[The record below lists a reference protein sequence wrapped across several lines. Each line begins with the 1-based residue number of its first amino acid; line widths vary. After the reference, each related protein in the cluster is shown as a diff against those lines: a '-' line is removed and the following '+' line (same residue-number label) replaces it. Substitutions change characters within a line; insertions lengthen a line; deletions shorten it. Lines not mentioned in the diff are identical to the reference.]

1 MRPSWMIMLI
11 LGVYVASL
19 AVTGI
24 VAPASRTD
32 VMASV
37 FTRAPVAALLHLGGG
52 SLALVLGAFQVNR
65 GFRERRRRLHRRMGA
80 LYLFGVVAAGCAGL
94 PLAAGSAGGWVG
106 HVGFGACAL
115 CWLGTTLMGAWTIW
129 SRDFAAHERWMLR
142 SYAVTLAAVML
153 RIYLPLSQVAGIPF
167 ETAYPIVAWLSWLPN
182 LLVVESWLLPRATR
196 RVLDA

>member
-11 LGVYVASL
+11 LGIYVASL

-32 VMASV
+32 EMASV

-65 GFRERRRRLHRRMGA
+65 SFRERRRTLHRRLGA
-80 LYLFGVVAAGCAGL
+80 LYLFGVVAAGFAGL
-94 PLAAGSAGGWVG
+94 PLAAGSAGGKVA
-106 HVGFGACAL
+106 HIGFGACAL

-129 SRDFAAHERWMLR
+129 SRDFGAHERWMLR

-153 RIYLPLSQVAGIPF
+153 RIYLPLAQAAGVPF
-167 ETAYPIVAWLSWLPN
+167 ETAYPIIAWLSWLPN
-182 LLVVESWLLPRATR
+182 LLVVESWLVPRATR